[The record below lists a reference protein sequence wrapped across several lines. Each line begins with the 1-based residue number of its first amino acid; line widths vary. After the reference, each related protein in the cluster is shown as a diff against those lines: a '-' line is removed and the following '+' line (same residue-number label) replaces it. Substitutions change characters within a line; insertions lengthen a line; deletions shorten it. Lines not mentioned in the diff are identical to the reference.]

1 MSQLDMFI
9 CKFMARCVN
18 SILYLYKIYQKRD
31 AEVWTYHCSTYIEY
45 IYLSQSCIDSF
56 MLISLNLMG
65 SNIRNEVD
73 KTFVKTKL
81 TDM

>member
-18 SILYLYKIYQKRD
+18 SILYLYEIYQKRD
-31 AEVWTYHCSTYIEY
+31 AEVWTYHFSTCIEY

-56 MLISLNLMG
+56 VLISSNLMG
-65 SNIRNEVD
+65 NNIRNEVD

-81 TDM
+81 PDM